1 MIRLFVFFIKLAVL
15 VTAAVWLADHPGQV
29 SFTWQGYE
37 VSTSVAVLVVAAAV
51 FVAVLL
57 TLHTVWLTLV
67 SVPRPLTLAH
77 LSRRQRKGYL
87 ALTQGLVAVAAGDAT
102 GARRFA
108 VRAEKFLNEPS
119 LTLLLQA
126 QAAQLNGDELAAE
139 RYFNAM
145 LEKPG
150 SSFLGL
156 RGLLTQA
163 MKKGDQSQAL
173 QLARRARLLQ
183 PKAGWVLN
191 ALIELE
197 ARNDNWEAALTAL
210 GTAIRQGAVTPERG
224 RKLRATL
231 LIGQSQQAEA
241 NGAQNESLR
250 LARRAHEVSPSYA
263 PAAIRYALLLVE
275 SRQFRLAQKIVER
288 SWKSRPHPELARLY
302 AQAGGSITPTQQVK
316 RFERLKS
323 FNPEDP
329 ESRVAL
335 AEKAITAQL
344 WGIARDQLV
353 PLVAATPSAA
363 VCRLM
368 AELEDK
374 ELANA
379 RSARDWL
386 ARAATA
392 PADPVWACT
401 ACQTVSNSWSPV
413 CRSCNGLAGLEWGRV
428 PAPLSQLLPP
438 AASA

>member
-1 MIRLFVFFIKLAVL
+1 MIRLFLFFIKLAVL
-15 VTAAVWLADHPGQV
+15 VAAAVWLADHPGQV

-37 VSTSVAVLVVAAAV
+37 VSTSVAVLVVAAV
-51 FVAVLL
+51 IFVVVLL

-67 SVPRPLTLAH
+67 SVPRALTLAH

-126 QAAQLNGDELAAE
+126 QAAQLNGDDSAAE

-183 PKAGWVLN
+183 PKAGWVLT
-191 ALIELE
+191 ALMELE
-197 ARNDNWEAALTAL
+197 ARNDNWEAALAAL

-224 RKLRATL
+224 RKLRTTL
-231 LIGQSQQAEA
+231 LIGQSKQVEA
-241 NGAQNESLR
+241 NGAREDAQR
-250 LARRAHEVSPSYA
+250 LARRAHEVTPSSA
-263 PAAIRYALLLVE
+263 PAAIHYATLLVE
-275 SRQFRLAQKIVER
+275 ARQFRLAQKIIER
-288 SWKSRPHPELARLY
+288 SWKSQPHPELARLY
-302 AQAGGSITPTQQVK
+302 AQAGDTVTPTQQVK

-323 FNPEDP
+323 FNPEAA

-335 AEKAITAQL
+335 AEKAIAAQL

-353 PLVAATPSAA
+353 PLLATAPSAA

-386 ARAATA
+386 ARATTA
-392 PADPVWACT
+392 PADPVWACSV
-401 ACQTVSNSWSPV
+401 CQTVSNSWGPV
-413 CRSCNGLAGLEWGRV
+413 CRSCNGLASLDWGRV
-428 PAPLSQLLPP
+428 QNSVSQFLPP
-438 AASA
+438 AAPA